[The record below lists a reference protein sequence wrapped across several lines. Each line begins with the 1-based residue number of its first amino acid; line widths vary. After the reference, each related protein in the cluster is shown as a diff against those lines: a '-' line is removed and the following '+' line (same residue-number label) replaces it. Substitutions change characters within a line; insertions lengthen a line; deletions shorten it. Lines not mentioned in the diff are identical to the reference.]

1 MQGTVAPPFVS
12 RTASPSRLVGSAGT
26 LNLAQV
32 RYANELRS
40 SIPEELRTAARD
52 PLTASCIV
60 YALLLSSDS
69 EQRTIQLR
77 ELGAIQ
83 DKGIVEETLRVLPAV
98 KEVCVGA
105 RLPLMDLVIPT
116 LKLMSEGQFD
126 LFSASLDRLI
136 ECDQQVDMMEYV
148 LRTVVERHVAPKFR
162 GARRSVVQYYT
173 IKPLVGDCAVL
184 LSALAHCGAGEADSA
199 RRAFDRGVQVIMQ
212 YAQVGV
218 PFPNDANERGLT
230 QIDQALQRL
239 SQAAPQIKKNVLLA
253 CAHTVAADGVLHELE
268 AELLRAVADTL
279 DCPLPPSLP
288 SC

>member
-1 MQGTVAPPFVS
+1 
-12 RTASPSRLVGSAGT
+12 

-60 YALLLSSDS
+60 YALLLSSDT
-69 EQRTIQLR
+69 ELRAIQLR

-83 DKGIVEETLRVLPAV
+83 DKSIVEETLRVLPAV

-105 RLPLMDLVIPT
+105 RLPLIDLAIPT

-173 IKPLVGDCAVL
+173 IKPLVADCAVL
-184 LSALAHCGAGEADSA
+184 LSALAHCGAGEASSA
-199 RRAFDRGVQVIMQ
+199 RGAFDRGVQVIMQ
-212 YAQVGV
+212 YAQAGV
-218 PFPNDANERGLT
+218 PFPSDVNERGLM

-268 AELLRAVADTL
+268 AELLRAIADTL
-279 DCPLPPSLP
+279 DCPLPPSMP
-288 SC
+288 AC